1 MPSPSQAYLLPRPR
15 VFEPR
20 EGSLALP
27 REVSLAG
34 GSLAPQRAGTRL
46 EGALAR
52 SGAGLT
58 EPGSG
63 TALLRLERRPG
74 LGEEAY
80 ELEIHPDHV
89 ALAAAA
95 QPGFHHA
102 LGTLAQLLE
111 NASSPTEPLLLSCL
125 RIEDRPGF
133 RVRGA
138 MLDISRNR
146 VPTMES
152 LFALVEKLSRWK
164 FNQLQLYT
172 EHTFAYAGHE
182 EVWRDWSPMTPE
194 EIRELDRFC
203 AEHFI
208 ELVPNQQSFGH
219 MHHWLKH
226 ERYNDLAEVP
236 EGVEHPFHFTP
247 EPFSLNPRDGRVFD
261 LLEDLYDQL
270 LPCFSS
276 SDFNV
281 GLDETFDLGQGRSAE
296 AVQEKGV
303 DGVYLEFLV
312 QVARRVE
319 ERGKRMHFWADILL
333 NHPERVGELPEGVV
347 PNLWGYEAHHPFARE
362 CAHVSS
368 FELDFVVCPGTS
380 SWQTIGGRLANMRGN
395 IASAVQHA
403 RANGALGLFV
413 TDWGDRGHLQPM
425 PVSDAGWLTFGAAA
439 WNPEAPELTEPELEL
454 LLSQHVHDDPTG
466 AMGRAWVELARAGEA
481 CGLEIHNASPLSI
494 ALTRAPEVFPCE
506 ELVGLTREGLDR
518 AEDVLSRA
526 ASERSSHRA
535 RAPRTELVAAEH
547 AWCERTLRLALD
559 LARERLA
566 APGALV
572 RVDPGTRGRWKA
584 EIDALLE
591 ELGGLWTARSRPGG
605 LASSTRWLSRIRASL

>member
-1 MPSPSQAYLLPRPR
+1 MSSAAPAHLLPRPR

-27 REVSLAG
+27 AEVSLAG
-34 GSLAPQRAGTRL
+34 ESLAPSRARARL
-46 EGALAR
+46 EEALAR
-52 SGAGLT
+52 FEVGLT
-58 EPGSG
+58 EPGGSA
-63 TALLRLERRPG
+63 ALLRLERRAD

-80 ELEIHPDHV
+80 ELEVHPGHV
-89 ALAAAA
+89 TLAAAA
-95 QPGFHHA
+95 PAGFHHA

-111 NASSPTEPLLLSCL
+111 DAPTLGGTLLLPCL

-146 VPTMES
+146 VPTMGS

-164 FNQLQLYT
+164 YNQLQLYT

-236 EGVEHPFHFTP
+236 AGVDHPFHFTP

-276 SDFNV
+276 DDFNV
-281 GLDETFDLGQGRSAE
+281 GLDETFDLGQGRSAQ
-296 AVQEKGV
+296 AVKKRGV
-303 DGVYLEFLV
+303 DGVYLEFLG
-312 QVARRVE
+312 QVARRVK
-319 ERGKRMHFWADILL
+319 ERGKRMHFWAGILL
-333 NHPERVGELPEGVV
+333 NHPERVGELPEDVV
-347 PNLWGYEAHHPFARE
+347 PNLWGYEAHHPFAKE

-403 RANGALGLFV
+403 RASGALGLLV

-425 PVSDAGWLTFGAAA
+425 PVSDAGWLTLGAAA
-439 WNPEAPELTEPELEL
+439 WNPDAPALTESELEM
-454 LLSQHVHDDPTG
+454 LLSRHVHDDPTG
-466 AMGRAWVELARAGEA
+466 AMGRAWVELARVGEA
-481 CGLEIHNASPLSI
+481 CGVEIHNASPLSI
-494 ALTRAPEVFPCE
+494 ALTRAPEAFPCE
-506 ELVGLTREGLDR
+506 ELTELTREGLDR
-518 AEDVLSRA
+518 AEDVLARA
-526 ASERSSHRA
+526 ASERSRQRA
-535 RAPRTELVAAEH
+535 RAPRTELVVDEH
-547 AWCERTLRLALD
+547 AWCERTLRFALD
-559 LARERLA
+559 MARERLA
-566 APGALV
+566 APGA
-572 RVDPGTRGRWKA
+572 PGQVAAATRGRWKA
-584 EIDALLE
+584 EINSLLD
-591 ELGGLWTARSRPGG
+591 ELRGLWTARSRPGG
-605 LASSTRWLSRIRASL
+605 LASSTRWFTRIRDSL